1 MWKFDA
7 VRNVQCGYEG
17 MYASEY
23 YTGYRGYHDRIQQ
36 IGHDEADPGGF
47 GVSTSPKA
55 SYQRAE
61 LWRRVTP
68 IRRPWTGARE
78 SLCSLSRH
86 VPRPY
91 HWHGCVCVCR
101 NGVAV
106 LDTLARLMP
115 ALSDTHFT
123 ALLRGIR
130 RSSHMTCRLVPF
142 LRGVATPKQR
152 ATESK
157 KPLFGTSCEVIAMLC
172 RSC

>member
-23 YTGYRGYHDRIQQ
+23 YTGYRGNHDRIQQ
-36 IGHDEADPGGF
+36 IGTTKQTLAALVFPPHQKLRIREQSCGDELPLFDALGPGRG
-47 GVSTSPKA
+47 
-55 SYQRAE
+55 
-61 LWRRVTP
+61 RVCVRCHGMCLVH
-68 IRRPWTGARE
+68 ITGMA
-78 SLCSLSRH
+78 
-86 VPRPY
+86 
-91 HWHGCVCVCR
+91 VCVCR